1 MTRPKKPPTLP
12 KLLNSAANTYYKAI
26 ERFAHQARVEVVKPF
41 CDLHNLE
48 FISGQSG
55 WTFRATY
62 GHIWFDDTTKDLELD
77 RSHFGALG
85 DEDNVQANKLPD
97 HMPHDLR
104 DVLYAETLAG
114 YLGNYMDDYTPDT
127 FQRNKPTPNT

>member
-1 MTRPKKPPTLP
+1 MTRRRSIKA
-12 KLLNSAANTYYKAI
+12 LLNSAGNTYIKCV
-26 ERFAHQARVEVVKPF
+26 ERLALRARNDVIVPF
-41 CDLHNLE
+41 CNQHNLE

-77 RSHFGALG
+77 RSHFGALR